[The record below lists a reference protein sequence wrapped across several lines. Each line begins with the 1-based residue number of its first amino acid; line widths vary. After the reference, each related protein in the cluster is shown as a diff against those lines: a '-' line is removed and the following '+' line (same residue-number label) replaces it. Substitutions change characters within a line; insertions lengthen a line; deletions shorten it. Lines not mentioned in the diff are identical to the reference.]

1 MDEFDERSPRSGETL
16 RDGHGGRGLRDPLL
30 PGPLAQDDDASA
42 EVQRADLRRSR
53 QAVLGGGM
61 RPEVARFAS
70 QLARAISDSPGGIVP
85 SSGHEPHELP
95 TADPRAARYVH
106 EEVTVGAQQASEVTT
121 DPRPMQVVGAGP
133 APSGLGAVA
142 LGEPD
147 GPPGPDPELTDPRG
161 SFPRIPRLPEDARL
175 SDAEQIARAA
185 RILPALREAVL
196 GTSTLPPG
204 TLDGFGPGGVE
215 VVPLPS
221 APAVVCDDS
230 DRIVR
235 VNQAFLRLSDR
246 RTDDPDHGP
255 LGMRIGQLVAGP
267 DTDARL
273 VRPDHSLV
281 RVRVVRWELPG
292 ALRAVLFVELDQA
305 PGASEADRRWTAEL
319 ERIARV
325 GTWTFDLATATLTR
339 TETLDELYRAVGV
352 TADTERGPLEGEQ
365 VALLCRGLRSG
376 TVGQD
381 HHVELR
387 LPGDRVLSCR
397 AGVERSADG
406 TPVRLVGMVRD
417 VSAQRVADGRVQHSG
432 QRFLD
437 LMATV
442 TAGIGLLD
450 ASGRLVDANP
460 ALCALLDAPLEYL
473 RGTSALQLTA
483 EPDADAEGLPRW
495 LRRIPPGARHGYRID
510 ALALLRGDGT
520 RVWCEVGVTA
530 SMADDGGV
538 FWLIVCTDVGEQRRA
553 AELLRSAATTDE
565 LTRLPNRAAALDL
578 LDRLLAGP
586 GRDRVALVCGDLDD
600 FARVNSSLGH
610 EAGDDLL
617 VALAG
622 RLQRELPFGCT
633 AARLSA
639 DEFVV
644 ICSDHADAGGPD
656 ALARTVAD
664 MLRTTVT
671 VHGSPVHLTASVG
684 LATPSPD
691 DDVSASDLLRF
702 AEVAM
707 HDVKKNDRGGV
718 GIACEG
724 VVSTATRQLE
734 LEAELRAA
742 IASDGLLLEYQ
753 PVVGPDGLVHSA
765 EALVRWPHPERGVIP
780 PGEFLPVAQRG
791 GLLRDLDLWVL
802 RTAAKEAAGWTTPSG
817 RGVAVAVNLAGLLPS
832 EPDFL
837 TQVTAAVADAG
848 LMWDQLV
855 LELVETS
862 MVALP
867 RHALDAMAEL
877 VTRGVRFAVDD
888 FGTGYSSLA
897 RLKELPAQT
906 VKVDRSFVTGIAED
920 PADFAVA
927 RAVVDMAHAM
937 GRSTVAEGV
946 ETAEQFHVLRG
957 LGVDA
962 YQGWLF
968 ARPLRADAMRRV
980 LLAERL
986 PTPATAIGA

>member
-1 MDEFDERSPRSGETL
+1 VDEFDEQSAHAEETL
-16 RDGHGGRGLRDPLL
+16 RDDRDRGTDE
-30 PGPLAQDDDASA
+30 DTSA
-42 EVQRADLRRSR
+42 EAVQRADLRRSR
-53 QAVLGGGM
+53 HAVLGGGV

-70 QLARAISDSPGGIVP
+70 QLAQAISDAPGGVVR
-85 SSGHEPHELP
+85 SSGREPHELP
-95 TADPRAARYVH
+95 SAAPRAVEYVH
-106 EEVTVGAQQASEVTT
+106 DEVPAGAPQLTEAVT
-121 DPRPMQVVGAGP
+121 DPRPMQVVGAG
-133 APSGLGAVA
+133 AGPSGFAGAPVA
-142 LGEPD
+142 EPLEAPAAFD
-147 GPPGPDPELTDPRG
+147 EPVFTEPGFAEPGSDPELTDPVG
-161 SFPRIPRLPEDARL
+161 SFP
-175 SDAEQIARAA
+175 
-185 RILPALREAVL
+185 RILPALREAAL

-215 VVPLPS
+215 VVRLPS
-221 APAVVCDDS
+221 APAVVCDAS

-235 VNQAFLRLSDR
+235 VNQAFLRLADR
-246 RTDDPDHGP
+246 RTDDPVHGP
-255 LGMRIGQLVAGP
+255 LGMRVNQLVAGP

-281 RVRVVRWELPG
+281 RVRVVRWDLPG
-292 ALRAVLFVELDQA
+292 ALRAVLLIELEQPQGDA
-305 PGASEADRRWTAEL
+305 GTAADRRWTAEL

-325 GTWTFDLATATLTR
+325 GTWTFDLATATLSR
-339 TETLDELYRAVGV
+339 TETLDELYRSVGV
-352 TADTERGPLEGEQ
+352 AADTDRGPVEGDQ

-376 TVGQD
+376 ARTQD
-381 HHVELR
+381 HHVEMR

-397 AGVERSADG
+397 AGIERSADG

-417 VSAQRVADGRVQHSG
+417 VSAQRVAEGRVQHSG

-442 TAGIGLLD
+442 TAGVGLLD

-460 ALCALLDAPLEYL
+460 ALCALLDSPLERL
-473 RGTSALQLTA
+473 RGVSALDLTA
-483 EPDADAEGLPRW
+483 EPEASPDGLPRW
-495 LRRIPPGARHGYRID
+495 LRRIAPGSQHGYRID
-510 ALALLRGDGT
+510 TLALLRADGT

-538 FWLIVCTDVGEQRRA
+538 FWLIVCADVGEQRRA
-553 AELLRSAATTDE
+553 AQLLRSAATTDE
-565 LTRLPNRAAALDL
+565 LTRLLNRAAALEL
-578 LDRLLAGP
+578 LDTLLAGP

-610 EAGDDLL
+610 EAGDDML

-644 ICSDHADAGGPD
+644 ICADHAEAGGPD

-671 VHGSPVHLTASVG
+671 VHGRPVHLTASVG
-684 LATPSPD
+684 LATPKPHE
-691 DDVSASDLLRF
+691 DVTASDLLRY
-702 AEVAM
+702 AEAAM
-707 HDVKKNDRGGV
+707 QDVKRNDRGGV

-742 IASDGLLLEYQ
+742 ISGDGLLLEYQ
-753 PVVGPDGLVHSA
+753 PVVGPDGVVHSA
-765 EALVRWPHPERGVIP
+765 EALVRWPHPERGLIP

-791 GLLRDLDLWVL
+791 GLLRELDLWVL
-802 RTAAKEAAGWTTPSG
+802 RTATREAAGWTTPSG

-837 TQVTAAVADAG
+837 AHVSAAVAGAG

-877 VTRGVRFAVDD
+877 VNRGVRFAVDD

-906 VKVDRSFVTGIAED
+906 VKVDRSFVTGVAED